1 MKQITVENR
10 LEEDHRSLGDLIAQL
25 CAALDERDVERSFE
39 RLDAVWARLAVHI
52 RAEHLCLFPA
62 ILDAASKASASED
75 GGAQL
80 EDTRTTINQ
89 LRRDH
94 DFFMTELARV
104 VKAIREIRGSQNP
117 LMSGE
122 QLRQVQQAVVAIKA
136 RLEEHNRVEEEQVY
150 RWPAAFLSSSG
161 RSELGECVRHE
172 LDNMPPRFA
181 NLRAQDDVA
190 R

>member
-1 MKQITVENR
+1 MKHVTAENR
-10 LEEDHRSLGDLIAQL
+10 LEEDHRLLSNLVAQL

-39 RLDAVWARLAVHI
+39 RLDVVWARLAVHI
-52 RAEHLCLFPA
+52 RAEHICLFPA
-62 ILDAASKASASED
+62 ILDAASKASASD
-75 GGAQL
+75 DSGSQL
-80 EDTRTTINQ
+80 EDARTTINQ
-89 LRRDH
+89 LKRDH

-117 LMSGE
+117 ALSVE
-122 QLRQVQQAVVAIKA
+122 QLRNVQQTVIAVKA

-150 RWPAAFLSSSG
+150 CWPAAFLSSSS
-161 RSELGECVRHE
+161 RAELGECVRHE

-181 NLRAQDDVA
+181 NVRAQDDVA